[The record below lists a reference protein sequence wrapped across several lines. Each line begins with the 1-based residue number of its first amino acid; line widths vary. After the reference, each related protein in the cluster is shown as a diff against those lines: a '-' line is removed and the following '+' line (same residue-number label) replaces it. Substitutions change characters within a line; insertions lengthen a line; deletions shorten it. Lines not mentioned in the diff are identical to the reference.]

1 MAKKGRRVKSR
12 AIVRTKM
19 KRLLELSKNK
29 CHWCGVPVVHL
40 RGILRKDRIETG
52 AYIVKY
58 RNDGGNVK
66 IAFIAS
72 ADHLEPISRGGS
84 DRMGNLVASCIPC
97 NWQRNVIDLEERGQC

>member
-1 MAKKGRRVKSR
+1 MAGKDRRGKSR

-19 KRLLELSKNK
+19 KRLLELSGGK
-29 CHWCGVPVVHL
+29 CHWCGVPIVHL
-40 RGILRKDRIETG
+40 RGILRRDRIETG
-52 AYIVKY
+52 SYIVKY
-58 RNDGGNVK
+58 RNDGGNVR

-97 NWQRNVIDLEERGQC
+97 NWQRNEIDHIERGRC